1 MPPFSLTDY
10 NANRKSAHPNDQM
23 RDRTYAI
30 TARDEAFLAVCAY
43 LAVAIFYE
51 MNITS
56 KHHEA

>member
-1 MPPFSLTDY
+1 
-10 NANRKSAHPNDQM
+10 M

-43 LAVAIFYE
+43 LAVAIFHE

-56 KHHEA
+56 KHHEAQGRSDQNPATIS